1 MTNNTVLFVDDEP
14 NILASFR
21 RSLGR
26 KFSIDL
32 AQGPEEAL
40 EKIQKNDP
48 YAVVVSD
55 LKMPKMNG
63 IDLLTRVKSISPD
76 TVRVIL
82 TGHANLDSAIS
93 AVNEGSVFR
102 FLTKPCDTD
111 ILVKTVNA
119 SIKQYRLVTA
129 EKELL
134 RGTLRG
140 SIKLLTDILALVT
153 PEAFGRTERIK
164 QIVLGTAT
172 EAKLDKPWRYE
183 LAAMLSMIG
192 YISVDPEILDK
203 KFNNEELTPEE
214 EQMLTMHSAVATGLL
229 ANIPRMQEVIDA
241 IASQDDRFDENPDQP
256 VGGRLLRLAGDFES
270 LERSGLDK
278 DEAMDR
284 MRSDEDR
291 YDPMLLRAL
300 ERMVFAEE
308 GLVPMSLTFKELRV
322 GMLLTANVT
331 TEDGVLLMAK
341 GQELNE
347 VGLLRLQNFA
357 RNNSIKEPIEVRVS
371 LDRVKQS
378 GKAQPPS

>member
-1 MTNNTVLFVDDEP
+1 MTDKTVLFVDDEP

-32 AQGPEEAL
+32 AQGPDEAL
-40 EKIQKNDP
+40 EKIKKNGP

-63 IDLLTRVKSISPD
+63 IELLRRVKKSSPD

-82 TGHANLDSAIS
+82 TGHANLDAAIS

-102 FLTKPCDTD
+102 FLTKPCDTET
-111 ILVKTVNA
+111 LVTMVKA
-119 SIKQYRLVTA
+119 SLRQYKLVTA

-140 SIKLLTDILALVT
+140 SVKLLTDILALVT
-153 PEAFGRTERIK
+153 PEAFGHTERIK
-164 QIVLGTAT
+164 QIVVGTAN
-172 EAKLDKPWRYE
+172 EAGLDNPWRYE
-183 LAAMLSMIG
+183 LAAMLSMVG

-203 KFNNEELTPEE
+203 KFNNEPLSPEE
-214 EQMLTMHSAVATGLL
+214 EQMLAMHSAVATGLL
-229 ANIPRMQEVIDA
+229 ENIPRMQEVIDA
-241 IASQDDRFDENPDQP
+241 IAAQDDRFDENPEQP
-256 VGGRLLRLAGDFES
+256 VGARLLRLAGDYET
-270 LERSGLDK
+270 LERAGLDK

-284 MRSDEDR
+284 LRSDAGC
-291 YDPMLLRAL
+291 YDPELLRAL

-308 GLVPMSLTFKELRV
+308 GLIPMSLTFKELRV

-331 TEDGVLLMAK
+331 TEDDVLLMAK

-347 VGLLRLQNFA
+347 VSLLRLQNFA
-357 RNNSIKEPIEVRVS
+357 RNNTIKEPIDVRVS
-371 LDRVKQS
+371 VDHDSAEHEERTS
-378 GKAQPPS
+378 G

>member
-140 SIKLLTDILALVT
+140 SVKLLTDILALVT

-172 EAKLDKPWRYE
+172 EAKLDNPWRYE

-300 ERMVFAEE
+300 ERMIFAEE

>member
-140 SIKLLTDILALVT
+140 SVKLLTDILALVT

-172 EAKLDKPWRYE
+172 EAKLDNPWRYE

>member
-140 SIKLLTDILALVT
+140 SVKLLTDILALVT
-153 PEAFGRTERIK
+153 PEALGRTERIK

-172 EAKLDKPWRYE
+172 EAKLDNPWRYE

>member
-140 SIKLLTDILALVT
+140 SVKLLTDILALVT

-172 EAKLDKPWRYE
+172 EAKLDNPWRYE

-278 DEAMDR
+278 DEAMDH

-300 ERMVFAEE
+300 ERMIFAEE